1 MLPHRKEGRQA
12 NLCDVNSQFN
22 DKHLMSGIE
31 GNIEI
36 RAKQNELF
44 PEGNLK
50 LEIHYKTSL

>member
-31 GNIEI
+31 GNTEI
-36 RAKQNELF
+36 RAKQN
-44 PEGNLK
+44 
-50 LEIHYKTSL
+50 